1 MPYRT
6 ALMTAVLGATLILI
20 AVGFWVTNGEASVGE
35 RAREEFFRARVLTVE
50 KVETENALA
59 PGFVLEQQLL
69 TVEVTAGPYK
79 GRHVTVVDNHTGN
92 PAYDLHVQPGDRV
105 LVSAEVV
112 NGELINAHLADYA
125 RDQYL
130 VYLIGGF
137 VLALV
142 VIGGLKGV
150 KAVVTL
156 LITGLAVGWVLLPLL
171 LKGYNP
177 IVLAVLVSAAVVALT
192 FALVGGLGVKTL
204 AATIGTTGGVM
215 VAGMMAFLV
224 GSAAQ
229 LSGFASDEAIV
240 LLYVPQEIQ
249 FDFRGIL
256 FAGIIIGA
264 MGAVMD
270 VGMSVASA
278 MEEVRKANPAIRPR
292 DLFRAGMNVGRDVM
306 GTMANTLI
314 LAYTGAAIPLL
325 LVFLAYDTPFLKI
338 INLDMIATE
347 VVRALAGSIG
357 LILCVPLTAVAAAL
371 LMGRK
376 SVGSGVPHTQKNSP
390 KST

>member
-1 MPYRT
+1 MFYRT
-6 ALMTAVLGATLILI
+6 AVITLAIGAVLALATLWLW
-20 AVGFWVTNGEASVGE
+20 AAGGEAETGGSGTE
-35 RAREEFFRARVLTVE
+35 TFFRAQVLSVE
-50 KVETENALA
+50 KVEIENVVT
-59 PGFVLEQQLL
+59 PGLVFEQQLL
-69 TVEVTAGPYK
+69 TVQVTSGPFQ
-79 GRHVTVVDNHTGN
+79 GRRITVVDNHIGH
-92 PAYDLHVQPGDRV
+92 PAYDFHVQPGDRV
-105 LVSAEVV
+105 LVSAEVAG
-112 NGELINAHLADYA
+112 GELVNAHLADYV
-125 RDQYL
+125 RDHYL

-142 VIGGLKGV
+142 VIGGLKGI
-150 KAVVTL
+150 KTVVTL
-156 LITGLAVGWVLLPLL
+156 VITGLAVGWVLLPLL

-192 FALVGGLGVKTL
+192 FALVSGLGVKTL
-204 AATIGTTGGVM
+204 AATIGTIGGV
-215 VAGMMAFLV
+215 VAAGVIAFLV

-229 LSGFASDEAIV
+229 LSGFADEGAV
-240 LLYVPQEIQ
+240 ALLYVPQEIR

-278 MEEVRKANPAIRPR
+278 MEEVRKANPAVRPR
-292 DLFRAGMNVGRDVM
+292 GLFHAGMNVGRDVM

-325 LVFLAYDTPFLKI
+325 LVFLAYDIPFLKI

-347 VVRALAGSIG
+347 VIRALAGSIG
-357 LILCVPLTAVAAAL
+357 LILCVPLTALAAAL
-371 LMGRK
+371 LMGRQPVD
-376 SVGSGVPHTQKNSP
+376 SRAARP
-390 KST
+390 

>member
-1 MPYRT
+1 
-6 ALMTAVLGATLILI
+6 
-20 AVGFWVTNGEASVGE
+20 
-35 RAREEFFRARVLTVE
+35 
-50 KVETENALA
+50 
-59 PGFVLEQQLL
+59 
-69 TVEVTAGPYK
+69 
-79 GRHVTVVDNHTGN
+79 
-92 PAYDLHVQPGDRV
+92 VQPGDRV

-229 LSGFASDEAIV
+229 LSGFASDEAIA

-278 MEEVRKANPAIRPR
+278 MEEVKKANPAIRPR
-292 DLFRAGMNVGRDVM
+292 GLFSAGMNVGRDVM